1 VAFLS
6 KVSPQ
11 IYVAVLERESFTSR
25 LIGPPKNWRVPFPQE
40 FELRTFSFFLIC
52 FPILLLL
59 IKLFS
64 VDENED
70 EETRRVD
77 VAKRQK
83 FNGLMKKMSIMC
95 FLLQPM
101 VTR

>member
-1 VAFLS
+1 
-6 KVSPQ
+6 VSPQ

-25 LIGPPKNWRVPFPQE
+25 LIGPPKNWRAPFPQE

-70 EETRRVD
+70 EETRRVG

-83 FNGLMKKMSIMC
+83 CNGLMKKTSIMC